1 MVQLSDKPFRLVE
14 YLKKLFFVKKNMTP
28 LFIGSIIGGYF
39 LILLLIAWTTGRK
52 SDNATFFLGNRR
64 SPWYIVSI
72 GMIGS
77 SLSGVTF
84 ISVPGWVQTQQFTYL
99 QMVGGFVLGY
109 IVIANILLPLYY
121 RLNLTSIYSY
131 LNQRFGYFSYK
142 SGSLLFL
149 ASRTVGSAAR
159 LYLMASVL
167 QLAVFDALNVP
178 FYQTVIIAISLIWL
192 YTFRG
197 GIKTIIW
204 TDTLQTLMML
214 SAVGV
219 TIYYIG
225 ASMDLGMKGMAQTI
239 IESDLSRVFVWDD
252 WGSSRHFVKQF
263 FSGAFITIVM
273 TGLDQDMMQKNLSCK
288 NLKDAQKNMY
298 WYGIAF
304 LPVNILFM
312 SLGVLLFTFIAQNG
326 IIAPERADDLYPML
340 AMGGYLPPIV
350 GILFI
355 LGLVAAA
362 YSSADSALTSLT
374 TSFSLDIMEIDKMS
388 ETKAKKT
395 RILSHIGFTVLT
407 ALVILVFRALNQDSI
422 IDTIYTLAGYTYGPL
437 LGLYAFGLFTKYQ
450 VHDKL
455 VPLVAILPPL
465 FTGLLD
471 FNANNWFGF
480 TLGYEKLMLN
490 GAITFFML
498 WLMQKRQ
505 KKTI

>member
-1 MVQLSDKPFRLVE
+1 MIS
-14 YLKKLFFVKKNMTP
+14 
-28 LFIGSIIGGYF
+28 SIIGGYF
-39 LILLLIAWTTGRK
+39 LVLIWIAWRTGRK
-52 SDNATFFLGNRR
+52 SDNASFFLGNRR

-109 IVIANILLPLYY
+109 VVIANILLPLYY

-131 LNQRFGYFSYK
+131 LDQRFGYFSYK
-142 SGSLLFL
+142 SGALLFI

-159 LYLMASVL
+159 FYLMASVL
-167 QLAVFDALNVP
+167 QLAIFDALGIP
-178 FYQTVIIAISLIWL
+178 FYQTVLIAISLIWL

-204 TDTLQTLMML
+204 TDTLQTLFML
-214 SAVGV
+214 SAVGI

-225 ASMDLGMKGMAQTI
+225 ASMDQGLKEMAQTI
-239 IESDLSRVFVWDD
+239 INSDMSRVFVWDD
-252 WGSSRHFVKQF
+252 WGSSRHFVRQF

-288 NLKDAQKNMY
+288 NLKEAQKNMY
-298 WYGIAF
+298 WYGMAF
-304 LPVNILFM
+304 LPVNILFL

-326 IIAPERADDLYPML
+326 ILVPERADDLYPML

-362 YSSADSALTSLT
+362 YSSADSALTSVT

-388 ETKAKKT
+388 DTKARRT
-395 RILSHIGFTVLT
+395 RTITHIGFAVLT
-407 ALVILVFRALNQDSI
+407 AMVIMIFRFLNQDSI
-422 IDTIYTLAGYTYGPL
+422 INTIYTLAGYTYGPL
-437 LGLYAFGLFTKYQ
+437 LGLYAFGLFTKHK
-450 VHDKL
+450 VHDRL
-455 VPLVAILPPL
+455 VPLVAIIPPL
-465 FTGLLD
+465 LTGILD

-480 TLGYEKLMLN
+480 SLGYEKLMLN

-498 WLMQKRQ
+498 WCMRKKQ